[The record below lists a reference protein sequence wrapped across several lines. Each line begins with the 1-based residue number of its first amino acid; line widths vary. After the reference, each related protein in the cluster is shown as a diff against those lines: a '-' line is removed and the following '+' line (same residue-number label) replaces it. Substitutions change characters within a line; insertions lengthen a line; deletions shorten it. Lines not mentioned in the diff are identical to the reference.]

1 MPTSCLFD
9 VDLPTPLEQ
18 LKETVAGNVKVHLSG
33 NVTETFQNLI
43 GKQRS
48 ANCRPCLYLTLM
60 VVSLSF
66 ILTGLVIHNQGTLRL
81 YNSIDNV
88 NNYAS
93 DVHRRL
99 SQLSRKAT
107 DAAACVVNKAMEVVA
122 GQVSGNIQK
131 AGNALAEQLQNRSN
145 LLYSELANTQGLDR
159 LMDAAHD
166 QCLQFVLSLGTL
178 YSKSVDSS
186 CNRAIRDGRGAIDA
200 VCEHLREHTQR
211 TRITRQTQQSEEIH
225 AVIVRHV
232 EKFANGVHQ
241 AWASIG
247 DALAGG
253 GSPVESFFSKIDA
266 ITRDI
271 AEKTK
276 GLHSWSV
283 YTTLKSH
290 LSRSSAAPGIFALL
304 LVFLAGILCFVR
316 CSVGSHRKSTRSATT
331 STPPLHSFT
340 RAHADFMPMIGFYVL
355 LLFAFIAIAISC
367 LEYLGILKIT
377 ELCKHISQNKTLAL
391 YDSLEKGNASST
403 DLNVRISQLS
413 SKDSLEKFVYPT
425 IIQKTKELEISIN
438 KVLLHPKTAQI
449 AELLENTGSRS
460 MLDSCM
466 SADEN
471 LRKHAEEEQKNFE
484 RSISRVVE
492 ALKHI
497 NESLI
502 TKINNATLD
511 QHNSDVKMVA
521 DAIVPPTMSAIE
533 KLVDDIA
540 SKTFSCRGLFT
551 AYENFEK
558 TLCSGVESS
567 GSMLSIGGSSG
578 IVFVPATMMGVL
590 SVFSGVCSVSNLI
603 CLYMNYRRYF
613 KRRGKLKKT
622 NMSTTESL

>member
-1 MPTSCLFD
+1 
-9 VDLPTPLEQ
+9 
-18 LKETVAGNVKVHLSG
+18 
-33 NVTETFQNLI
+33 
-43 GKQRS
+43 
-48 ANCRPCLYLTLM
+48 M

-122 GQVSGNIQK
+122 GQ
-131 AGNALAEQLQNRSN
+131 
-145 LLYSELANTQGLDR
+145 
-159 LMDAAHD
+159 
-166 QCLQFVLSLGTL
+166 
-178 YSKSVDSS
+178 
-186 CNRAIRDGRGAIDA
+186 
-200 VCEHLREHTQR
+200 
-211 TRITRQTQQSEEIH
+211 
-225 AVIVRHV
+225 IVRHV

-403 DLNVRISQLS
+403 DLNVRI
-413 SKDSLEKFVYPT
+413 
-425 IIQKTKELEISIN
+425 
-438 KVLLHPKTAQI
+438 
-449 AELLENTGSRS
+449 R
-460 MLDSCM
+460 
-466 SADEN
+466 
-471 LRKHAEEEQKNFE
+471 
-484 RSISRVVE
+484 
-492 ALKHI
+492 
-497 NESLI
+497 
-502 TKINNATLD
+502 
-511 QHNSDVKMVA
+511 
-521 DAIVPPTMSAIE
+521 
-533 KLVDDIA
+533 
-540 SKTFSCRGLFT
+540 
-551 AYENFEK
+551 
-558 TLCSGVESS
+558 
-567 GSMLSIGGSSG
+567 
-578 IVFVPATMMGVL
+578 
-590 SVFSGVCSVSNLI
+590 
-603 CLYMNYRRYF
+603 
-613 KRRGKLKKT
+613 
-622 NMSTTESL
+622 